1 MSAPPPP
8 LVFAQTLFPLL
19 LGSALACPLYGVA
32 LAQGISY
39 FRNFLRD
46 PTFVKYSVALLLLV
60 DGAHTFSLADAIAV
74 WYLRAAPSTQYPP
87 LFFSYVTTG
96 FVQSAFTLRV
106 WILSGKNW
114 LVTSI
119 LAFFVVSQLIG
130 GLGMAASQQ
139 INGEVSS
146 VLDVNS
152 KAFGSLELIS
162 AMICDIMISSSLVY
176 FLHKNRSGIK
186 TTESLIDKLIIYFI
200 GIGTLSSVFAL
211 LNMVTWWAMPDK
223 LIFTTFHSII
233 SKHSLPFS
241 NSPSDSSMS
250 VYVNS
255 LLVTNSSLNSRNQ
268 LRRNLGKVQG
278 GDYTNTDDSI
288 ALSTFAAGV
297 N

>member
-1 MSAPPPP
+1 MSAPPPAS
-8 LVFAQTLFPLL
+8 VFAQTLFPLL

-39 FRNFLRD
+39 FRNYLRD
-46 PTFVKYSVALLLLV
+46 PTFVKYSIALLLV
-60 DGAHTFSLADAIAV
+60 IDGAHTFSLANAILV

-87 LFFSYVTTG
+87 GLPISLFFSYVTTG

-106 WILSGKNW
+106 WILSSKNW

-119 LAFFVVSQLIG
+119 LGFFVLSQLVG

-146 VLDVNS
+146 VLDINS
-152 KAFGSLELIS
+152 KAFGSLELVS

-233 SKHSLPFS
+233 SKL
-241 NSPSDSSMS
+241 
-250 VYVNS
+250 YVNS
-255 LLVTNSSLNSRNQ
+255 LLVTLNSRNQ
-268 LRRNLGKVQG
+268 LRHNLGKVRG
-278 GDYTNTDDSI
+278 IDYTHTDDSI

>member
-39 FRNFLRD
+39 FRNYLRD
-46 PTFVKYSVALLLLV
+46 PTFVKYSIALLLV
-60 DGAHTFSLADAIAV
+60 IDGAHTFSLANAILV

-87 LFFSYVTTG
+87 ERQELVGYVYSG
-96 FVQSAFTLRV
+96 ILRR
-106 WILSGKNW
+106 IPAR
-114 LVTSI
+114 LV
-119 LAFFVVSQLIG
+119 G

-146 VLDVNS
+146 VLDINS
-152 KAFGSLELIS
+152 KAFGSLELVS

-233 SKHSLPFS
+233 SKL
-241 NSPSDSSMS
+241 
-250 VYVNS
+250 YVNS
-255 LLVTNSSLNSRNQ
+255 LLVTLNSRNQ
-268 LRRNLGKVQG
+268 LRHNLGKVRG
-278 GDYTNTDDSI
+278 IEYTHTDDSI